1 MATYQVTITNGAGS
15 ENMKAG
21 TYAVTAAS
29 APGYDLSSLS
39 PATFTATAEAGTQAF
54 TLTAEG
60 TLTFIV
66 NETGASGGTPIT
78 GGTIV
83 MTDSAGTVE
92 YGSPVTIDSNGNAVF
107 NNVPYGDGTSPIT
120 LYFKQLTTDAGHNV
134 HQGVVTV
141 SMTAQTQTEY
151 LQNTAIAL
159 QSFTL
164 TDANY
169 SGLPVD
175 SASLSFS
182 ND

>member
-15 ENMKAG
+15 ESMKAG
-21 TYAVTAAS
+21 AYAVTAVS
-29 APGYDLSSLS
+29 APGYDLTSLS
-39 PATFTATAEAGTQAF
+39 PSTFTATAEASSQAF
-54 TLTAEG
+54 TLAAEG

-66 NETGASGGTPIT
+66 NETGAAGGTPIT
-78 GGTIV
+78 GGAIV

-107 NNVPYGDGTSPIT
+107 DNVPYGDGTSPIT
-120 LYFKQLTTDAGHNV
+120 LYFKQLTSDASHNV
-134 HQGVVTV
+134 HTGVITV